1 VPAAARNGPPNVAQR
16 ESVLT
21 VVTAVGANLA
31 IAIAKGI
38 AAALTGSA
46 AMTAEAIH
54 SGVDTANEALLL
66 VGMRRADKA
75 PDAQHPFGYA
85 KELYFWAFVVAVV
98 IFGLG
103 GGVTIIEGFERL
115 RDPHPP
121 ANPLWNYVVLGIA
134 FVFEGISFAVAL
146 RQLRRD
152 EPGVSLFSAV
162 AASKDPGVFAVVLED
177 AAALAGLLIALAGT
191 IVAQVTADGRPD
203 GVASIA
209 IGVVLDFVAL
219 VLVWQVRGLL
229 VGESA
234 DPDVVAAIREVAAAE
249 PSVAAVRRVLTMHL
263 GPDDI
268 LVALDLVF
276 RHDATLAEVAAAIDR
291 IQGEVQRR
299 NPAAREIFIEVDALT
314 ARTRAAT

>member
-1 VPAAARNGPPNVAQR
+1 MSQR
-16 ESVLT
+16 ESTVT
-21 VVTAVGANLA
+21 VVTAVAANLA
-31 IAIAKGI
+31 IAVAKGI
-38 AAALTGSA
+38 AAAATGSA

-54 SGVDTANEALLL
+54 SIVDTANEGLLL
-66 VGMRRADKA
+66 VGLRRSQKA

-85 KELYFWAFVVAVV
+85 PELYFWTFVVAVV

-103 GGVTIIEGFERL
+103 GGLTIVEGIDRL
-115 RDPHPP
+115 RAPHPP
-121 ANPLWNYVVLGIA
+121 SDPFWNYVVLGVA
-134 FVFEGISFAVAL
+134 FVFESISFVVAF

-162 AASKDPGVFAVVLED
+162 VSSKDPSVFAIVLED
-177 AAALAGLLIALAGT
+177 AAALIGLAIALAGT
-191 IVAQVTADGRPD
+191 IVTQTTGDGRAD

-209 IGVVLDFVAL
+209 IGLVLAIVAV

-234 DPDVVAAIREVAAAE
+234 DPDVVAAIHDVAAAE
-249 PSVAAVRRVLTMHL
+249 PSVDTVRRVLTKHL

-276 RHDATLAEVAAAIDR
+276 RHDAPLADVAAAIDR
-291 IQGEVQRR
+291 IQTEVKRR
-299 NPAAREIFIEVDALT
+299 NPAAREIFVEVDALT
-314 ARTRAAT
+314 GAASRTTTR